1 MPTIGQQSARK
12 TRHVLRN
19 GFKKLLVRNLNDL
32 ELLLMNNRVY
42 CAEIANNISALKR

>member
-1 MPTIGQQSARK
+1 MPTIGSQSAKK

-19 GFKKLLVRNLNDL
+19 GFKKLLIHNLADI